1 MKTEHQRLTKMP
13 DSIRD
18 AFPAY
23 SYGIVL
29 GGRKSS
35 GTYGRARDEHDGD
48 AWIIANDDGVR
59 LAVSGGRRFIQMDA
73 LTTSRLIAAL
83 TKALTAYESRGDT
96 DVA

>member
-1 MKTEHQRLTKMP
+1 MKAEKERLRVP
-13 DSIRD
+13 ESIRD

-23 SYGIVL
+23 SYTIVL

-35 GTYGRARDEHDGD
+35 ATSVNWVEHGD

-59 LAVSGGRRFIQMDA
+59 LAVSGRRRFIQMDA

-83 TKALTAYESRGDT
+83 TKALTAYESRT
-96 DVA
+96 DNDAA